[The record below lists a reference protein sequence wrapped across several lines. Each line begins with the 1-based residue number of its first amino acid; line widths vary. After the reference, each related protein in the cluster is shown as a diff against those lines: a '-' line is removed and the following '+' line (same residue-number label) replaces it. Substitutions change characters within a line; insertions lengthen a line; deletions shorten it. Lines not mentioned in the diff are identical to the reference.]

1 MIAEYTYELGG
12 RSQFLYV
19 DENFDDSKFPEWI
32 HKIIDSAKKI
42 EHHRNVTA
50 KVSAEEKDFLA
61 ANGYLEIVRF
71 EKESGGSLID
81 LPNSARQV
89 PDTEKVK
96 KQTNEQTL
104 KKGARNGL

>member
-32 HKIIDSAKKI
+32 HKIIDSGKKI
-42 EHHRNVTA
+42 ERHRTVRA
-50 KVSAEEKDFLA
+50 KVSKADKDYLA
-61 ANGYLEIVRF
+61 TNGYLEIVKI
-71 EKESGGSLID
+71 EEESSGSLTD
-81 LPNSARQV
+81 LPNSARRV
-89 PDTEKVK
+89 PDAEKVK
-96 KQTNEQTL
+96 KQTNEQML